1 MEGWFNVAIVPPE
14 FTRVPF
20 PVKALKLL
28 LHELQ
33 PSGEAPS
40 LAVPSAPLDTQSD
53 DGVSGP
59 LVIELSSIALTYAGL

>member
-1 MEGWFNVAIVPPE
+1 MIAEPPQ

-33 PSGEAPS
+33 PSGEAS
-40 LAVPSAPLDTQSD
+40 TLSRAPLDTRSD
-53 DGVSGP
+53 DGVSSSEP
-59 LVIELSSIALTYAGL
+59 LVISLFTRNFDRIRIGLTRTR